1 MKKVAIVS
9 TGHPPFD
16 ERIFDK
22 IGGTLVKLNYDVHI
36 IVTTMTNNAKDDQIK
51 IIGKDFRNQK
61 FFSLHKVSFILK
73 NLKFIN
79 PDLIIC
85 SEALPVITSF
95 LFTLFQRKK
104 IPARVIYDVTEW
116 YPENVYLKR
125 NGLKRLFY
133 FLSGH
138 LINFFATNFADY
150 LFVGE
155 ETKLF
160 RYLKY
165 SPKKNYS
172 IISYYPILEY
182 YKPSTKK
189 ASNNEIIFGYA
200 GVISISRGLDIYYRI
215 LKDLKMRINDFNFGF
230 ILSGKFEFEEEK
242 NYIEKF
248 SELGIK
254 FMFYEWTSYKEFSKN
269 LESVHICLDIRP
281 PNKIYE
287 RSLPIKI
294 FDYMALGKCIVASN
308 YEPIK
313 KVFDLAQCGILVNP
327 LKYDEIITSLINL
340 INNKDLIFQY
350 GLNGRNAA
358 EKFFNWK
365 VCEEEI
371 KNALNFLNL

>member
-16 ERIFDK
+16 ERIFNK
-22 IGGTLVKLNYDVHI
+22 IGETLLKMNFDVHI
-36 IVTTMTNNAKDDQIK
+36 VVTTINHIAKIEQIK
-51 IIGKDFRNQK
+51 VIGKDFRNQR
-61 FFSLHKVSFILK
+61 FFLLKKISFIMRSMK
-73 NLKFIN
+73 NIN

-85 SEALPVITSF
+85 SEAFPVIISF

-104 IPARVIYDVTEW
+104 IPARLIYDVTEW

-125 NGLKRLFY
+125 KGLTRIFY
-133 FLSGH
+133 FLFGH
-138 LINFFATNFADY
+138 LINFLATNLSDY

-155 ETKLF
+155 ETKLI

-165 SPKKNYS
+165 SPKKKYS

-182 YKPSTKK
+182 YKPSTLKVL
-189 ASNNEIIFGYA
+189 NNEIIFGYA
-200 GVISISRGLDIYYRI
+200 GVISISRGLDIYYQI
-215 LKDLKMRINDFNFGF
+215 LKELKKQFIDFNFGF
-230 ILSGKFEFEEEK
+230 ILSGKFEFEKEK
-242 NYIEKF
+242 HYIDKF
-248 SELGIK
+248 SELGITFK
-254 FMFYEWTSYKEFSKN
+254 YYEWTDYKEFSRN
-269 LESVHICLDIRP
+269 LERVHICLDIRP

-313 KVFDLAQCGILVNP
+313 KIFDSANCGILVNP
-327 LKYDEIITSLINL
+327 MKFDEIIKSIINL
-340 INNKDLIFQY
+340 INNKDLIYQY

-365 VCEEEI
+365 VCEEEM
-371 KNALNFLNL
+371 KKALGYLNL